1 MNSRQH
7 LVLRS
12 KVTGKIASRK
22 DQEMIALRL
31 KAIQLSASGRDGGV
45 LSLLLPQTKREA
57 TELQRASLRYDVVE
71 VRKRSTGE
79 RERVREALEK
89 NDALMVGLA
98 ELYLRA
104 IKHSAYKILVSK
116 FAIWVCA
123 ELEIH
128 NSDVSKLVFSNCPA
142 LADRHSP
149 SWWEKQIA
157 QRRRNLKKIQKEK
170 NVS

>member
-1 MNSRQH
+1 MNSQQH
-7 LVLRS
+7 FVLRS
-12 KVTGKIASRK
+12 RATGKIASRK

-31 KAIQLSASGRDGGV
+31 KAIQLSTSGGGGGV
-45 LSLLLPQTKREA
+45 LSLLLPKTKREA
-57 TELQRASLRYDVVE
+57 TELQRASLRYEVSE

-79 RERVREALEK
+79 RQRVREALEK
-89 NDALMVGLA
+89 NDALMVGLT

-104 IKHSAYKILVSK
+104 IKNSAYKILVSK
-116 FAIWVCA
+116 FAVWVCA
-123 ELEIH
+123 ELENH

-157 QRRRNLKKIQKEK
+157 LKRKNLKRIQKEK